1 MKFSDFSGFTWLHF
15 GITLVSL
22 DYTLVSLWYHF
33 GITGITL
40 VSLWY
45 HFGITLVSLGNVKNH
60 HEKTEIEKKYYT
72 FRKCPTTLRV
82 LPKCD
87 GLTPAQTLSAG
98 LCTRTLTCTS
108 PGFIL
113 QLLSRMRCRQHPRIV
128 LRGLTGK
135 HKSHKKSGG
144 GPAGHGFWGGSETR
158 ALRAIIARRGWKL

>member
-45 HFGITLVSLGNVKNH
+45 HWYHFGITLVSLWYHFGITLVSLWYHLVMPKIIMKKLRLKKN
-60 HEKTEIEKKYYT
+60 IYT

-82 LPKCD
+82 LPKVRRSDSCSNTIRRCVYARFKSNTH
-87 GLTPAQTLSAG
+87 LSRTLS
-98 LCTRTLTCTS
+98 TKWRVNH
-108 PGFIL
+108 
-113 QLLSRMRCRQHPRIV
+113 LSRTFDLSVNLLYR
-128 LRGLTGK
+128 
-135 HKSHKKSGG
+135 
-144 GPAGHGFWGGSETR
+144 
-158 ALRAIIARRGWKL
+158 